1 MKISKP
7 IKLILRDNKEK
18 RNKKYSNITLFSRRE
33 NERKLSLS
41 IRNNTK
47 SNFSTFNKYK
57 NSLPFISITNSSSN
71 KKINNQTFSKKISY
85 DNNTLYNTTHNST
98 ERNLDEEINLRKKQN
113 KTDLDIKN
121 KTLNLRKGFIR
132 NYINET
138 RESKLLNYTIN
149 SKRERLRRLNENY
162 DMIYLKEITDS
173 LNNSSR
179 LFNEQFVIKF
189 GEYVKKLFIRK
200 ENEKEKKDELLKEIL
215 NLRTEISVIESKIQK
230 QQMDKNG
237 FIFKFQ

>member
-98 ERNLDEEINLRKKQN
+98 ERNL
-113 KTDLDIKN
+113 
-121 KTLNLRKGFIR
+121 
-132 NYINET
+132 
-138 RESKLLNYTIN
+138 
-149 SKRERLRRLNENY
+149 
-162 DMIYLKEITDS
+162 
-173 LNNSSR
+173 NNS
-179 LFNEQFVIKF
+179 I
-189 GEYVKKLFIRK
+189 
-200 ENEKEKKDELLKEIL
+200 
-215 NLRTEISVIESKIQK
+215 
-230 QQMDKNG
+230 
-237 FIFKFQ
+237 

>member
-18 RNKKYSNITLFSRRE
+18 RNKKYSNITLFSRRD

-98 ERNLDEEINLRKKQN
+98 ERNLDNSISFFEEYEPKKKKNL
-113 KTDLDIKN
+113 I
-121 KTLNLRKGFIR
+121 I
-132 NYINET
+132 I
-138 RESKLLNYTIN
+138 LNYYQN
-149 SKRERLRRLNENY
+149 
-162 DMIYLKEITDS
+162 LKM
-173 LNNSSR
+173 
-179 LFNEQFVIKF
+179 
-189 GEYVKKLFIRK
+189 KKLI
-200 ENEKEKKDELLKEIL
+200 
-215 NLRTEISVIESKIQK
+215 
-230 QQMDKNG
+230 
-237 FIFKFQ
+237 